1 MAEEDKTIGARGS
14 RRPAA
19 SDAHATGK
27 AGSPRP
33 ASGSDPHATG
43 KAGNRRPASNPDTH
57 ATGKAVRGEAD
68 AHSTGKATRNVAD
81 EHATGK
87 TERGNQN
94 SNQPRPYEVGDR
106 AFQKTLSNKEAETHA
121 TEWPDFFEFDGK
133 KYKNEGVLSASSG
146 EAIVFT
152 VTRDGKKYALKI
164 YYYDPEHRPNHQV
177 LEKIRKLSGSGL
189 VVPLISHGEWENPNH
204 PGEKNDYELME
215 FCEGGSLD
223 GVILEGD
230 EKALTEV
237 AVKMGAAIDFL
248 AKHGILH
255 RDIKP
260 ANFFYL
266 DKEKTRIVLADFG
279 ISVECP
285 EGSYVKIDE
294 MRSPVYA
301 APEFY
306 TNVPGEPAEV
316 GVESDY
322 FSLGVALLCL
332 WMGKDKLTANE
343 SALLR
348 AKLNE
353 NLPMPKDMSSH
364 MASLITALT
373 RLKMADRATFDD
385 IKHWVKGEELISEK
399 SESNFH
405 VVFNS
410 AKNQVANSPAELAR
424 YLVEDDALGKKY
436 LYSGRVTRW
445 LEETGRNEVAVNVE
459 EIVEERYPEDQ
470 DGGLWTAAYL
480 LDPAME
486 YVSPQGDTIEGP
498 GQLTV
503 YVAENAQDMADEI
516 LLTDTRLKI
525 YLRAL
530 GLNEVVEAIEDYA
543 ETLPEDMGDGV
554 KSLLVG
560 FYLAILMAPSLPL
573 PLYSAEKESVC
584 AVHDIKSVLEI
595 LHSNGEDFGYFNWFM
610 LVSPAFVLWLA
621 QQDPALAGKIRML
634 LDNVSDDPESVN
646 FNANNAY
653 RVAYELDPSADYYFN
668 TDLDDPNRC
677 YSIES
682 LGEMMENLM
691 AEMASGDLSLKPKFN
706 TFLTFEE
713 SRVADFLRSRGKNY
727 MTFLS
732 WMLFC
737 TADSKDNYDKPGPY
751 NIVVGVYKGIT
762 GFLGRQPYYPL
773 DGERIY
779 EPDELLKMPRDV
791 VRASIEKGQ
800 HTLLNFQDEND
811 EGIKQRWLQAW
822 LTVFFQEDPK
832 LDLTKRFT
840 YENKTVEYLD
850 FLSEFDPD
858 NFYVERY
865 NEAIS
870 EIDDAA
876 TTLKKSYKGVNFG
889 RWFFWITCGIPSLV
903 MIIALLINGLPD
915 TVNPIKGHI
924 VPTFIICAIGA
935 FIFNAAMWGPGF
947 WTTIV
952 PSAVVGAVLTAVFYA
967 AFAWFPGFLAIAI
980 LVVLAIL
987 LIWKSISFIRLHE
1000 TDTGGVTIRGD
1011 EFEFRQLD
1019 ALYYA
1024 YKDINLSKE
1033 NVITKYSDLQVANNK
1048 TNRSNIWFDGWRWAG
1063 IVWMLFVLWY
1073 FWTPG
1078 FSGDKSWVTEQE
1090 AIKAKS
1096 GQWVLGTWKVKYGG
1110 TTIVCNIDSIN
1121 PDDQI
1126 FGTMIIAG
1134 QAPVE
1139 AHGKVWSE
1147 NDTLPEMFRF
1157 WPDEMG
1163 YGKQT
1168 LEATYN
1174 KGRKVMEGHYYD
1186 RKKIMNQVNFIQTP
1200 LSKTSTSSATDSSTP
1215 VKKKTVTK
1223 KKVENS
1229 VDSEQEEQ
1237 ASSTQEEPSEKET
1250 KSSGNILGEDT
1261 LY

>member
-1 MAEEDKTIGARGS
+1 MAEEDKTIGARGP
-14 RRPAA
+14 RRPSGPDARA
-19 SDAHATGK
+19 TGKAGARRSTSDVDAHATGK
-27 AGSPRP
+27 AG
-33 ASGSDPHATG
+33 A
-43 KAGNRRPASNPDTH
+43 RRPASD
-57 ATGKAVRGEAD
+57 AD
-68 AHSTGKATRNVAD
+68 AHATSKAQRGTSD

-87 TERGNQN
+87 ASRGSQ
-94 SNQPRPYEVGDR
+94 SNDQPRPYEVGEN
-106 AFQKTLSNKEAETHA
+106 AFQKTLSNKEAENQA
-121 TEWPDFFEFDGK
+121 TEWPDYFVLEGK
-133 KYKNEGVLSASSG
+133 KYKNEGVLSALSG

-177 LEKIRKLSGSGL
+177 LEKIRKLSDSGL
-189 VVPLISHGEWENPNH
+189 LVPLISHGQWQNPNR
-204 PGEKNDYELME
+204 PGEENDYELME

-223 GVILEGD
+223 GLVLEGD
-230 EKALTEV
+230 EKALAEV
-237 AVKMGAAIDFL
+237 AVKMAAAIDFL

-285 EGSYVKIDE
+285 EGSYVKIDQ

-332 WMGKDKLTANE
+332 WMGKAKLTANE

-353 NLPMPKDMSSH
+353 SLPMPKDMSAH

-385 IKHWVKGEELISEK
+385 IKRWVKGEELVSDK
-399 SESNFH
+399 AASNFH

-410 AKNQVANSPAELAR
+410 SKNQVANSPAELAH
-424 YLVEDDALGKKY
+424 YLMEEDTLGKKY

-445 LEETGRNEVAVNVE
+445 LEETGRNEVAVLVE
-459 EIVEERYPEDQ
+459 EIVEDKYPDDQ
-470 DGGLWTAAYL
+470 DAGLWTVAYL

-486 YVSPQGDTIEGP
+486 YVSPQGDSLDNP
-498 GQLTV
+498 GKLAV

-516 LLTDTRLKI
+516 LLPDTRLKI
-525 YLRAL
+525 YLQAI
-530 GLNEVVEAIEDYA
+530 GLNEAVDAIEDYTD
-543 ETLPEDMGDGV
+543 TLPDDMGDGI

-560 FYLAILMAPSLPL
+560 YYLAILIAPSLPL
-573 PLYSAEKESVC
+573 PLYSAEKESVV
-584 AVHDIKSVLEI
+584 AVSDIKSVLEI
-595 LHSNGEDFGYFNWFM
+595 LHGNGDDFGYFNWFM

-634 LDNVSDDPESVN
+634 LDNVSDDPEAAN
-646 FNANNAY
+646 FNSNNAY
-653 RVAYELDPSADYYFN
+653 RVAYELDPNADYYFN
-668 TDLDDPNRC
+668 TDPDDPNRC
-677 YSIES
+677 YSIGS
-682 LGEMMENLM
+682 LGEMMEDLM

-751 NIVVGVYKGIT
+751 NIVVGVYKGLT

-779 EPDELLKMPRDV
+779 EPGELFKLPRNV
-791 VRASIEKGQ
+791 VRASIENGQ

-850 FLSEFDPD
+850 FLGQFDPD
-858 NFYVERY
+858 NFYVVRY
-865 NEAIS
+865 NDAIN

-876 TTLKKSYKGVNFG
+876 KTLKKSYKGVNFG
-889 RWFFWITCGIPSLV
+889 RWFFWITCGIPSVV
-903 MIIALLINGLPD
+903 MILALLINGLPES
-915 TVNPIKGHI
+915 VNPIKGHI
-924 VPTFIICAIGA
+924 IPTFVICTIGA
-935 FIFNAAMWGPGF
+935 IIYNAAMWGPGF
-947 WTTIV
+947 WTTLV

-980 LVVLAIL
+980 MVVLGIL
-987 LIWKSISFIRLHE
+987 LVWKSISFIRIHE

-1011 EFEFRQLD
+1011 EFEYRQLD

-1033 NVITKYSDLQVANNK
+1033 NVITQYSDLQVANNSV
-1048 TNRSNIWFDGWRWAG
+1048 NRSNIWFDGWRWGG
-1063 IVWMLFVLWY
+1063 IVWMLFALWY

-1078 FSGDKSWVTEQE
+1078 FSGDRCWLTEQE

-1096 GQWVLGTWKVKYGG
+1096 GKWVLGTWKVKYGS

-1121 PDDQI
+1121 PEDQI
-1126 FGTMIIAG
+1126 FGTMVIAG
-1134 QAPVE
+1134 QAPVA

-1168 LEATYN
+1168 LEGSYN

-1186 RKKIMNQVNFIQTP
+1186 RKKILHTVNFVQTP
-1200 LSKTSTSSATDSSTP
+1200 LTTSEQKSTATSAKSQPKKSAP
-1215 VKKKTVTK
+1215 
-1223 KKVENS
+1223 KKVE
-1229 VDSEQEEQ
+1229 
-1237 ASSTQEEPSEKET
+1237 EPAPVET
-1250 KSSGNILGEDT
+1250 TPETTPEPEATATEPESSSGNILGEDT
-1261 LY
+1261 LF